1 MRIDDLIEA
10 LLRARE
16 AGAVGVCVDVTPVMG
31 TGWPRDCDLPSVR
44 GASTI
49 GSIGADGACGTTVVL
64 WLDADA

>member
-1 MRIDDLIEA
+1 VRIDDLIEA

-16 AGAVGVCVDVTPVMG
+16 AGAVDVCVDVTPVMSS
-31 TGWPRDCDLPSVR
+31 GWSRDVEMPSVR

-49 GSIGADGACGTTVVL
+49 GSIGADGAVGTTVVL